1 MTNDTKEKKAT
12 KAKKKTV
19 VETPSLEEMLT
30 AGVHFG
36 HKPSKWHP
44 KMAEY
49 IFGVRNNIHIIDLEK
64 TQAKLE
70 EALRF
75 IQTIKDKKGTIL
87 FVGTKTIAKDIIK
100 DAAQKTK
107 MPYVTNRWLG
117 GTLTNFNNI
126 SKRLKY
132 FRDLEDKKTKGELEK
147 YTKKEKL
154 DIDRELNKLDIR
166 FGGIKNMEKLPDAIF
181 VIDAHQ
187 EKIAIQEARHKDIP
201 VIAQTAYAMPEEKN
215 KSIEAGCNLY
225 ITKPITPDK
234 LLPAINNLL
243 Y

>member
-1 MTNDTKEKKAT
+1 MTNDTKEKIVT
-12 KAKKKTV
+12 KAKNKTA
-19 VETPSLEEMLT
+19 VETPSLEDMLA

-64 TQAKLE
+64 TQAKLAE
-70 EALRF
+70 VLRF
-75 IQTIKDKKGTIL
+75 IQTIKDKKGMVL
-87 FVGTKTIAKDIIK
+87 FVGTKTITKDIIK
-100 DAAQKTK
+100 EAAQKTK

-132 FRDLEDKKTKGELEK
+132 FRDLEDKKTKGDLEK

-166 FGGIKNMEKLPDAIF
+166 FGGIKNMEKLPDAVF

-187 EKIAIQEARHKDIP
+187 EKIAVQEANHKGIP
-201 VIAQTAYAMPEEKN
+201 VIALCDTDNNPAGVDYLIPANDEASSSISLIIDSIVKN
-215 KSIEAGCNLY
+215 LK
-225 ITKPITPDK
+225 
-234 LLPAINNLL
+234 
-243 Y
+243 